1 MKPKWKIRRKKIPR
15 YVVRKIRYVNFEKM
29 LMDTII
35 YDNEYFLMRFKV
47 LRKQKTRENA
57 NIEENRDSQ

>member
-1 MKPKWKIRRKKIPR
+1 
-15 YVVRKIRYVNFEKM
+15 
-29 LMDTII
+29 MDTII